1 MTIDDIDENTAE
13 NVMKLLFKRLKYSLL
28 EIVDI
33 RHDDGYLLFI
43 PERTLFLAKVQV
55 LKDNI
60 PAGLPSS
67 LEDVSMCLP
76 VVVEYDNVLGEKALQ
91 DHESLPS
98 LESSTNKD
106 ALKLMFSMLNALDD
120 VSIRIGYIGSEM
132 LLSRRDSLCSLL
144 MKVDLQ
150 DDDS

>member
-13 NVMKLLFKRLKYSLL
+13 NVMKFLFKRLKYNLL

-33 RHDDGYLLFI
+33 RHDNGYLLFI

-55 LKDNI
+55 FKDNI

-76 VVVEYDNVLGEKALQ
+76 VRVESDSMLGEKALQ
-91 DHESLPS
+91 DYESAAC

-120 VSIRIGYIGSEM
+120 VSIRIGYLGSEM
-132 LLSRRDSLCSLL
+132 LLSRKDSICSLL